1 MNIGHSG
8 NPCSSLPESQ
18 KILVVSDSGQHTVQ
32 VRFCK
37 CSKNGFLENFRQ
49 LLRLRLYPASA
60 HSPKTVSTFDFLDTY
75 HKISLQGKLNLYDFY
90 HAIMRKSDNHGGSQ
104 VKVGGISQSVSTAA
118 HLLFESL
125 VTTKCLVL
133 CDNGATSKLS
143 SKVERAIQLM
153 QWTNSKMGP
162 LPSSVLPVPTQ
173 DETYLPSGT
182 LPPTIARKKLSLLA

>member
-1 MNIGHSG
+1 VNLGHSG
-8 NPCSSLPESQ
+8 NPCSALPESQ
-18 KILVVSDSGQHTVQ
+18 KILVVADSGQHTVQ

-90 HAIMRKSDNHGGSQ
+90 HAIMRKTDNYGGSQ
-104 VKVGGISQSVSTAA
+104 VKVGGVSQKVLTAA
-118 HLLFESL
+118 HLFFQSL
-125 VTTKCLVL
+125 ATMKSPVL

-143 SKVERAIQLM
+143 SEVQRAIQLI
-153 QWTNSKMGP
+153 QWTNSTMGP
-162 LPSSVLPVPTQ
+162 LPSNVLPVLTQ
-173 DETYLPSGT
+173 DETYLPSGI
-182 LPPTIARKKLSLLA
+182 LPPTIARK